1 MGEGVGGTVVGNVV
15 VVGCGGGDWGIKKR
29 IVVWQTWTLHQS
41 SSIACFL
48 AVNLEKF

>member
-15 VVGCGGGDWGIKKR
+15 VVWCGGGGWGIKKR

-41 SSIACFL
+41 SSIACYYVVKL
-48 AVNLEKF
+48 YKS